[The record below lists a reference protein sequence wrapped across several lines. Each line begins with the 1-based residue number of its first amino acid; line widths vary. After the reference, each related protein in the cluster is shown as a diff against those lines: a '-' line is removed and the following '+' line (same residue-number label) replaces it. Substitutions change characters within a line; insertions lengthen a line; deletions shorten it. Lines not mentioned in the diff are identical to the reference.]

1 MKPDVNRSF
10 VQLSYTSVRLFSIHW
25 GISLT
30 SFFKF
35 VRLLC
40 AEAFKPFLLRAGF
53 GRDLQVGSLVVFRG
67 FDIHGSLP
75 QLSEENKKRQ
85 AFSALPPRNIYQP
98 KWASSLHIT
107 CIGNCLFAVE
117 SRINPGFLS
126 CDFPLPHGR
135 KCGFGPRCGETWGK
149 QRKSRHG
156 RDEKAGSLSRQ
167 IK

>member
-40 AEAFKPFLLRAGF
+40 AEAFKPFLLWAGF

-67 FDIHGSLP
+67 FNIHGSLP

-126 CDFPLPHGR
+126 CAFPLPHGR